1 MRKLPEVEDAKA
13 LMNAAM
19 DWSVFTWLWEKKSVR
34 TTADKANAV
43 LDRLNRKIKSTWHED
58 LMAAYQQLV
67 AECDCGGSSRQPAR
81 QLSPVTPAIAPEI
94 KLLARKVKDAD
105 DAAHR
110 ARMDAEATFDEA
122 DRQLSVRLA
131 REGCQKAIRSW
142 ELHEKAI
149 RKAEAA
155 LEVSKCSL

>member
-1 MRKLPEVEDAKA
+1 MRKLSEVEDAKA
-13 LMNAAM
+13 VMNAAM

-34 TTADKANAV
+34 QTADKANAV
-43 LDRLNRKIKSTWHED
+43 LDRLNRKIKTAWHED
-58 LMAAYQQLV
+58 LTAAYQQLV
-67 AECDCGGSSRQPAR
+67 AESNCGGRRRQPAH
-81 QLSPVTPAIAPEI
+81 QPSQAIDPEV

-105 DAAHR
+105 DEAHR
-110 ARMDAEATFDEA
+110 ARIDAEATFDEA

-155 LEVSKCSL
+155 LGASKSSL

>member
-1 MRKLPEVEDAKA
+1 MRKLLEVEDAKA

-19 DWSVFTWLWEKKSVR
+19 DWSLFTWLWEKKSVR
-34 TTADKANAV
+34 ETADKANAV
-43 LDRLNRKIKSTWHED
+43 LDRLNRKIKAGWRED
-58 LMAAYQQLV
+58 LTAAYQQLV
-67 AECDCGGSSRQPAR
+67 AESNGRGQRRKSDGQPS
-81 QLSPVTPAIAPEI
+81 QVIDPEV

-105 DAAHR
+105 DEAHR

-142 ELHEKAI
+142 ELHEKAM

-155 LEVSKCSL
+155 LGGSKSSLHP